1 MTVAGNPEQ
10 LPANQDP
17 RGEDLVDR
25 PTNGDSAPDG
35 RVEPPPNADHVTPTR
50 ISASWT
56 AVVAAVFILI
66 VLVIFIAENTQRSTV
81 NFLGFHGHAP
91 TAVVLLIA
99 AIGGALIVII
109 VGLARIIQLRKVA
122 KHSETVTA
130 SAKSPPN

>member
-1 MTVAGNPEQ
+1 VAIAGDPEKI
-10 LPANQDP
+10 PVNQDSP
-17 RGEDLVDR
+17 GEDFVDH
-25 PTNGDSAPDG
+25 PTNDDSAANVG
-35 RVEPPPNADHVTPTR
+35 VEPPPNADHVTPTR

-56 AVVAAVFILI
+56 AVVVAVFILI

-122 KHSETVTA
+122 KHSET
-130 SAKSPPN
+130 SGRIR

>member
-1 MTVAGNPEQ
+1 MTVAGNPEEI
-10 LPANQDP
+10 PASQDP
-17 RGEDLVDR
+17 SGEDLVDH
-25 PTNGDSAPDG
+25 PANGSAADG

-56 AVVAAVFILI
+56 AVVVAVFILI

-122 KHSETVTA
+122 KHSETVTT
-130 SAKSPPN
+130 SAR